1 MGWRQEQ
8 QQQAWANWINQ
19 NQWDVFGTLNFSSLQ
34 HIRTADKDD
43 VCGTMW
49 RSYFGAIDRALYGQ
63 QRRNQSRFERVV
75 LVQYGINSD
84 YPHVH
89 FLAKSP
95 LPNEQF
101 CILLNAVWASMYS
114 SSARPASNEIT
125 PIIEQARTTNYVLHE
140 MKKLGGSTYDYRL
153 SNLHYS
159 SLCQCVRND
168 AVERLNRI
176 STTQNRQIATLMFPY
191 HKQAAQARIEKRNR
205 LATAAM
211 LR

>member
-125 PIIEQARTTNYVLHE
+125 PTATTILRVSPAFNLDIVLPPVWFMVVFAPNSIITCGVPVVPPVLF
-140 MKKLGGSTYDYRL
+140 LYT
-153 SNLHYS
+153 
-159 SLCQCVRND
+159 
-168 AVERLNRI
+168 I
-176 STTQNRQIATLMFPY
+176 S
-191 HKQAAQARIEKRNR
+191 
-205 LATAAM
+205 
-211 LR
+211 